1 MDSGV
6 EEVPLGGVVAK
17 VPPPLPTLLPQVWL
31 PGATVLLVYLVT
43 LGRWSGPT

>member
-17 VPPPLPTLLPQVWL
+17 VPLPTTDPPPTTQVWL

-43 LGRWSGPT
+43 LGSQ